1 MTHSPSVGCVVGIAD
16 AADFRER
23 KSLSARQKALTD
35 CQSSQVSVNYM
46 ELLKLLFEVRSRRD
60 FGIIWCAH
68 VLFTASQ
75 NMNLVFH
82 YRGAPIGVLL
92 KVLYD

>member
-1 MTHSPSVGCVVGIAD
+1 
-16 AADFRER
+16 
-23 KSLSARQKALTD
+23 
-35 CQSSQVSVNYM
+35 M
-46 ELLKLLFEVRSRRD
+46 ELLKLLFEVRFRRD